1 MFRQLD
7 GREPDRNMRAQ
18 LAQELGLSETQVYKW
33 FFDTKKKVEQN
44 ELYALEIGQDVNL
57 VRNAN
62 GSQTVR

>member
-7 GREPDRNMRAQ
+7 GREPDRNMRAK

-33 FFDTKKKVEQN
+33 FFDTKKKVEQD